1 MNRQQTEILA
11 KAIESESADAARL
24 SNVKSAL
31 AMKGQ
36 ALIGDL
42 NLSSTK
48 TVAFA
53 LEFAEQAEIAV
64 QEWAEKRF
72 KSTLTAGATAD
83 ILEIKGE
90 GIIQDFVVQ
99 LEQAQATVKRKQA
112 ERKLGVTRK

>member
-1 MNRQQTEILA
+1 MNNQQAEILA
-11 KAIESESADAARL
+11 RAIECESADAARL
-24 SNVKSAL
+24 SNVKSGL

-64 QEWAEKRF
+64 QEWAEHRF
-72 KSTLTAGATAD
+72 KSTLSAGAMAD

-90 GIIQDFVVQ
+90 ALIQDFVVQ
-99 LEQAQATVKRKQA
+99 LEQAQATVKRKVA
-112 ERKLGVTRK
+112 ERKAGVSRK